1 MMNARQM
8 NERFEENLKKR
19 EETLVK
25 RANEFFEAQEEKIIE
40 AVDNF
45 KGRVVIKEIPADI
58 TSKVAELFL
67 ANDYRVI
74 HLNNTA
80 IEVIWRG

>member
-1 MMNARQM
+1 MMTATQM

-67 ANDYRVI
+67 AHDYRVI
-74 HLNNTA
+74 DLNNTA